1 MSKPSQSN
9 YSKLVIAA
17 CALALATSQLLPA
30 FALGNDVSGQST
42 NPQTKDSAGA
52 APPKLDVNSSLE
64 INSIMNEI
72 LKAYGGKEA
81 LARLLQSSILFGREK
96 ALGGAAGSYVFR
108 QIRKGSKLRLDLG
121 NAQDANRRF
130 PDPQSTAQSPNES
143 GYLPLHFSCVT
154 AFDGASGWR
163 AFGRRVTK
171 LSDDALK
178 LLEQE
183 ADHDPASLSHWQ
195 EPGYTFRL
203 LGRTQYKMMPAI
215 AIEMQRNDDSPV
227 TFFINPET
235 HLVTALSYKAK
246 AVSKDPKQTGVETE
260 VMLEF
265 SDWHAVAGTMV
276 AFNQKEY
283 ANKNYV
289 RELVLEKINLADP
302 VDDALFERP
311 KEITSIQLTQ
321 PIILPFVYLDHE
333 ILIKVRVNDRQPV
346 DFLLDTGASQTVID
360 RRVAASML
368 LEKQGA
374 LNIAS
379 ASGSL
384 SAQTTNLA
392 KLEVGNLAVQDAPA
406 IICDLT
412 AESRQLGRLIAGIIG
427 NDFLSQFALTIDYA
441 KQTATLSDPGKLAIN
456 PQATIVPVTHVDI
469 APTIKGMI
477 NGKEEVDFLIDTG
490 AAINSLPRTIAEK
503 YLQGKSAQRQD
514 GFGLDGNPL
523 VLMTVPVDSVSF
535 GTQSVN
541 NVNFAFKGANAKEPA
556 RITFA
561 DKSTI
566 GILGNPFWQNFIV
579 SLNYKTGHLSLYM
592 NPLFKA
598 KQEIS
603 KLTAQGDTS
612 LVVQRDYRLAA
623 QTYRRALNVAVA
635 QKDQKAQ
642 AILLGRL
649 GNTHRV
655 MAKDLSRP
663 DQAPVAYDHFARA
676 LKLSE
681 QLNDKP
687 IKGHIL
693 ADFSLL
699 YSDKGQ
705 FAEADRTI
713 SDALRFAPDDPQV
726 NVDAAVHLYR
736 KRQFA
741 EMQQYVNKALNLD
754 PTNWQALWYRVKLR
768 ELYGDAQ
775 SLQAALKEILH
786 FYPSSQLARQ
796 KMDQLTK

>member
-1 MSKPSQSN
+1 MDLNSN
-9 YSKLVIAA
+9 V
-17 CALALATSQLLPA
+17 
-30 FALGNDVSGQST
+30 D
-42 NPQTKDSAGA
+42 
-52 APPKLDVNSSLE
+52 
-64 INSIMNEI
+64 INSTMNEI

-81 LARLLQSSILFGREK
+81 LARLLQSSIIFGREK
-96 ALGGAAGSYVFR
+96 ILSDNSGTFVFR

-121 NAQDANRRF
+121 NAQEAARRF
-130 PDPQSTAQSPNES
+130 PDAQSQS
-143 GYLPLHFSCVT
+143 GYLPAHFSCVT
-154 AFDGASGWR
+154 AYDGASGWR
-163 AFGRRVTK
+163 MFGRQVAK
-171 LSDDALK
+171 LSDDSLK

-183 ADHDPASLSHWQ
+183 ADHDPASLSHFQ
-195 EPGYTFRL
+195 EPGYAFRL
-203 LGRTQYKMMPAI
+203 LGRTQYKLMPVL
-215 AIEMQRNDDSPV
+215 AIEMQRNDHPPV

-235 HLVTALSYKAK
+235 HLVTALSYKANAAGK
-246 AVSKDPKQTGVETE
+246 ETSKETKQPAAETE

-265 SDWHAVAGTMV
+265 SDWHAVAGCLV

-289 RELVLEKINLADP
+289 RELVLDKINLADP
-302 VDDALFERP
+302 VDDSLFDRPREIAL
-311 KEITSIQLTQ
+311 IQLAQ
-321 PIILPFVYLDHE
+321 PIVLPFVYLDHE

-346 DFLLDTGASQTVID
+346 DFLLDTGASQTVVD

-374 LNIAS
+374 LSIAS
-379 ASGSL
+379 ASGNL
-384 SAQTTNLA
+384 SAQTTNLG
-392 KLEVGNLAVQDAPA
+392 KLEVGSLVVKDAPA

-412 AESRQLGRLIAGIIG
+412 AESRQLGRLVAGIIG

-441 KQTATLSDPGKLAIN
+441 KQTVTLSDPNKLALN
-456 PQATIVPVTHVDI
+456 PQAALVSVAHVDI
-469 APTIKGMI
+469 APTVKGVI

-490 AAINSLPRTIAEK
+490 AALNSLPRVVAERH
-503 YLQGKSAQRQD
+503 LQGKTPQQQD

-523 VLMTVPVDSVSF
+523 VLMTVPIDSVTI
-535 GTQSVN
+535 GGQTVN
-541 NVNFAFKGANAKEPA
+541 KVNFAYKAANPKEPS

-561 DKSTI
+561 DKSSI
-566 GILGNPFWQNFIV
+566 GILGNQFWQNFIV
-579 SLNYKTGHLSLYM
+579 SLNYKTGHLSLSM

-603 KLTAQGDTS
+603 KLIAQGDSS

-623 QTYRRALNVAVA
+623 QTYRRALNLAVT

-649 GNTHRV
+649 GNTYRV
-655 MAKDLSRP
+655 MAKDLTRV
-663 DQAPVAYDHFARA
+663 DQVPIAYDNFARA

-681 QLNDKP
+681 ELNDKQ

-705 FAEADRTI
+705 FSEAERTI

-796 KMDQLTK
+796 KLDELTKPPQ